1 MYDRVRE
8 EISRRMNITTGTELN
23 DKNLVKG
30 TNTKTITGAAY
41 PMNVCKFTQSKLT
54 ELDLVI
60 KRDLR
65 KTNVLGQQASDERL
79 YMKRKDGG
87 RGLKSLIEVYE
98 ETKLRVG
105 CFMFV
110 SDNRWISEAWKR
122 DRRKECNSIKGGTI
136 LAMKTKGK
144 TVQFEEEDMKLEG
157 QILNTEFKP
166 I

>member
-1 MYDRVRE
+1 MYNRVRE

-65 KTNVLGQQASDERL
+65 KNNVLGQQASDE
-79 YMKRKDGG
+79 DC
-87 RGLKSLIEVYE
+87 
-98 ETKLRVG
+98 T
-105 CFMFV
+105 
-110 SDNRWISEAWKR
+110 
-122 DRRKECNSIKGGTI
+122 
-136 LAMKTKGK
+136 
-144 TVQFEEEDMKLEG
+144 
-157 QILNTEFKP
+157 
-166 I
+166 